1 MLTSEWV
8 CDFLNNHVSQNNFHN
23 EDKERYSKFICK
35 CCFDKLSHAKK
46 KEQNHVQKE
55 SKLPKATKTDFLVFI
70 DLAVVDDDK

>member
-8 CDFLNNHVSQNNFHN
+8 CDFLNNHVSQNNFHK

-55 SKLPKATKTDFLVFI
+55 RKLSKARKKSWSVDF
-70 DLAVVDDDK
+70 VVAIT

>member
-8 CDFLNNHVSQNNFHN
+8 CDFLNNHVSQNNFHS

-35 CCFDKLSHAKK
+35 RCFDKLSHAKK

-55 SKLPKATKTDFLVFI
+55 RKLSKARKKSWSVDF
-70 DLAVVDDDK
+70 VVAIT